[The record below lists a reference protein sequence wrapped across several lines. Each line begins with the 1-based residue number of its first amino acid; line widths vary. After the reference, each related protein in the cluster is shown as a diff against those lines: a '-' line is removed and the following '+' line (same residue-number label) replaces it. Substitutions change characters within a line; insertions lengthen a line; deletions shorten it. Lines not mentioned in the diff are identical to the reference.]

1 MLRRCLIAP
10 ILIWLLTSSCV
21 ISPRRGTVSTGGS
34 TGGKLYVAT
43 AGSILRFGSALTAS
57 GNVAPE
63 AIISGASTQISSPQ
77 RILIDV
83 VNDRLFV
90 ANQGGASVLIFHP
103 ASTVANNAAPSV
115 VLSSTGNMVSPFDL
129 AIDVGANLLYVA
141 DGSSILVFGS
151 QSSLNGSVNTPPLRT
166 ITFTFTIGGIFLDA
180 ANNRLFIVDPA
191 DNAVQILPG
200 ASTASGSGSL
210 LVSPIVGANT
220 LLNHPNGVL
229 LDPTG
234 RPIVSNL
241 AGSGASITIYPN
253 SIVPAGGN
261 VSPVASLSGSNT
273 LLAGPGHM
281 AINTNAGSGELY
293 VADALTPAILIYSNV
308 GNLTLAQNLTPSRN
322 ISGGGTN
329 LNANAVN
336 GIALDTTR

>member
-1 MLRRCLIAP
+1 
-10 ILIWLLTSSCV
+10 V
-21 ISPRRGTVSTGGS
+21 VSPRRGTVSSGGS

-63 AIISGASTQISSPQ
+63 AILSGATTQLSSPQ
-77 RILIDV
+77 RILIDT

-90 ANQGGASVLIFHP
+90 ANQGGASILIFHP
-103 ASTVANNAAPSV
+103 ASTAANNAAPSA
-115 VLSSTGNMVSPFDL
+115 VLTSTGNPVNMVAPFDV
-129 AIDVGANLLYVA
+129 AIDAGANLLYVA
-141 DGSSILVFGS
+141 DGSNILVFGGE
-151 QSSLNGSVNTPPLRT
+151 SSLSGTVNTPALRT
-166 ITFTFTIGGIFLDA
+166 ISFTFPVGPIFLDA
-180 ANNRLFIVDPA
+180 ANNRLFIADA
-191 DNAVQILPG
+191 SDNAVQILPG

-234 RPIVSNL
+234 RPVVSNL
-241 AGSGASITIYPN
+241 AGTSASITIYPN

-261 VSPVASLSGSNT
+261 VAPTASLTGANT
-273 LLAGPGHM
+273 LLAGPGQM
-281 AINTNAGSGELY
+281 ALNSNAGSGELY
-293 VADALTPAILIYSNV
+293 VADTLTPAILIYQNI
-308 GNLTLAQNLTPSRN
+308 GNFTLANNLTPSRKV
-322 ISGGGTN
+322 SGSGTN